1 MGPRTESRS
10 RSYTGGR
17 KGRLIKFIEFIGLI
31 EFDARCWMLDAG
43 CSMLDTGDLS
53 LVTGYLLLVSGHLDA
68 RYSINMVQATMVKAR
83 CEGLK

>member
-1 MGPRTESRS
+1 
-10 RSYTGGR
+10 
-17 KGRLIKFIEFIGLI
+17 
-31 EFDARCWMLDAG
+31 MLDAG